1 MFPRK
6 NNILLEKRKEIF
18 MRRKF
23 FKRIT
28 ALAVSVAMLIPTNV
42 HADLKREIYV
52 GDVVSISAKDLQ
64 VKNNYKSMDEIT
76 KEYTQDT
83 GGITSN
89 NTLITSSD
97 GKHLTG
103 SGNSIIDA
111 IITDEDLTG
120 KLPNKTKK
128 TLSYD
133 EFLKLIKNQDS
144 ETKKKFEKARKN
156 AQDKQKKANKEA
168 AEKIKKAIED
178 AEKGINPVTG
188 EPINEGDNF
197 YEDIKKSDKDFLEWL
212 KDSKWTQNNEIN
224 NSPTIEEDNLGNIS
238 ADEYY
243 QAMLDYKKDL
253 YRKYA
258 ENGDQDKIKDLRRID
273 ESEYLN
279 DTLVYKKDKG
289 NYRDIKYRCATCGK
303 TYGFNEFCDCGKI
316 FANKVQKHFYDNK
329 SMFEQFFGSFND
341 DGNAKTGNLLSSE
354 IKCSLCGKKLTT
366 QSIDPKNLTN
376 DEYGFEMGSNGMI
389 LCHNCRKHS
398 SSNGTTYDDESQWA
412 EFNPYWDNFII
423 PAKSD
428 TIAKNTIDESDIE
441 DFRNSMTDA
450 EKKYFDEIMDKKN
463 LGQYP
468 NSDAQAKA
476 LDDFVKKYKE
486 YLKHFTD
493 ISDGSSSTWTEE
505 EKKNMRDA
513 INQLRDKGIP
523 PTTSS
528 DKDTQKIKDTK
539 EYEDNFN
546 KIFKDWEADREKW
559 TTGQKEFYEKMKKKL
574 ENDSGMKATLDDIV
588 DKGIISKDKTPE
600 QIIKGIDDYIASF
613 TSIDENVTINV
624 TVDSIGDETHGN
636 KKNYTV
642 QGDVLLSLIGSDGTT
657 LVSDYQISDSIGYRF
672 CPDQPGKYI
681 LKRKVRIYDIE
692 WQIVYQTYDIK
703 AEMKLPDGSTEL
715 LSEKQVTR
723 IREDKSGLKSSN
735 MRELS
740 APDITITVKPRVLD
754 IDKKDFY
761 DTERIS

>member
-1 MFPRK
+1 MQK
-6 NNILLEKRKEIF
+6 
-18 MRRKF
+18 KF
-23 FKRIT
+23 LKGVT
-28 ALAVSVAMLIPTNV
+28 ALAMSAVMLIPSNV
-42 HADLKREIYV
+42 YADLKTDIYV

-64 VKNNYKSMDEIT
+64 VKSNYKSMDEVT

-83 GGITSN
+83 GGVTSN
-89 NTLITSSD
+89 NTLIASND
-97 GKHLTG
+97 GKQLPG
-103 SGNSIIDA
+103 SGNSFIDTIISD
-111 IITDEDLTG
+111 TDLTD

-133 EFLKLIKNQDS
+133 EFLKLIGDQDS
-144 ETKKKFEKARKN
+144 ETKKKFEEARKN
-156 AQDKQKKANKEA
+156 AQDKQKEANKEA
-168 AEKIKKAIED
+168 AERIKKAIED

-197 YEDIKKSDKDFLEWL
+197 YDDMRRAGEDFL
-212 KDSKWTQNNEIN
+212 KWVQNNAFN
-224 NSPTIEEDNLGNIS
+224 NPPTTGGDNSGNNFT
-238 ADEYY
+238 DDYF
-243 QAMLDYKKDL
+243 QGMLDYQKDL

-258 ENGDQDKIKDLRRID
+258 ENGDQDKIKDLHRID
-273 ESEYLN
+273 ESEYIN
-279 DTLVYKKDKG
+279 DTLVYEKDKG
-289 NYRDIKYRCATCGK
+289 NYQDIKYRCSTCGK

-341 DGNAKTGNLLSSE
+341 DGNAKTGNLFSSE
-354 IKCSLCGKKLTT
+354 MKCSLCGKKLTT

-389 LCHNCRKHS
+389 LCHDCRKNS

-428 TIAKNTIDESDIE
+428 TIAKNTMDESDIE
-441 DFRNSMTDA
+441 DFRDSMTDE
-450 EKKYFDEIMDKKN
+450 EKAYFDEIMNKIKQ
-463 LGQYP
+463 GQYP

-476 LDDFVKKYKE
+476 LDDFVKKYQE
-486 YLKHFTD
+486 YLKQLTD
-493 ISDGSSSTWTEE
+493 IPNGSSSSWTEE

-513 INQLRDKGIP
+513 INQLQDKGIP
-523 PTTSS
+523 PASSS
-528 DKDTQKIKDTK
+528 DTEKIKDTK
-539 EYEDNFN
+539 EYEDNLN

-559 TTGQKEFYEKMKKKL
+559 TSGQKELYEKMKKEF
-574 ENDSGMKATLDDIV
+574 ENDPGMKATLDDIV

-600 QIIKGIDDYIASF
+600 QIIKGMEDYIASF
-613 TSIDENVTINV
+613 TTIDEDV
-624 TVDSIGDETHGN
+624 TVNITIDSVGNEIHGN

-642 QGDVLLSLIGSDGTT
+642 QGDVLLSVTGPDGTT
-657 LVSDYQISDSIGYRF
+657 IISDYQISDNIPYRF
-672 CPDQPGKYI
+672 CPDQSGKYT

-692 WQIVYQTYDIK
+692 WQTVSQTYNIK
-703 AEMKLPDGSTEL
+703 AEVKMPDGSMKL
-715 LSEKQVTR
+715 LTEKQITR

-735 MRELS
+735 MREIS
-740 APDITITVKPRVLD
+740 APDIVINVKPRILD